1 MEKVDEYIKLSISW
15 KVVANHIFSH
25 GKQSIVTVRKWT
37 KGSQKIPTSILH
49 WIQGDNIEIRKQ
61 IHQRQ
66 RDQTSYNTYCRKKKK
81 EELGDVLSETDI
93 ISHYTELSSDHI
105 D

>member
-15 KVVANHIFSH
+15 KVVANYISSH

-49 WIQGDNIEIRKQ
+49 WIRGDNIEIGKQ

-66 RDQTSYNTYCRKKKK
+66 RDQTSYNTYCKKKK
-81 EELGDVLSETDI
+81 KGRAG
-93 ISHYTELSSDHI
+93 
-105 D
+105 